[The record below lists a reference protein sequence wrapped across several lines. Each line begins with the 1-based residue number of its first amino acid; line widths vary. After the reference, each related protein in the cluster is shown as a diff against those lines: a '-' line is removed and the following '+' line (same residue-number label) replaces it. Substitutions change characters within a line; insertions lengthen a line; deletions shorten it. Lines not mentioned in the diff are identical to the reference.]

1 MKVNDI
7 VELCK
12 AGFKADQILQLVAAE
27 HNEGQGAPAAPAAPA
42 PAAPAAPAPAAPA
55 APAVDNSAIESKA
68 LDQINATLKSLTS
81 AIHANNIQTVGGD
94 YPKDQSVDDII
105 TAAIINPPSKA

>member
-42 PAAPAAPAPAAPA
+42 EPAPAAPA

>member
-42 PAAPAAPAPAAPA
+42 EPAAPA

-94 YPKDQSVDDII
+94 YPKEQSVDDII

>member
-42 PAAPAAPAPAAPA
+42 V
-55 APAVDNSAIESKA
+55 PAVDNSAIESKA

-94 YPKDQSVDDII
+94 YPKEQSVDDII
-105 TAAIINPPSKA
+105 TAAIINPPGKA

>member
-27 HNEGQGAPAAPAAPA
+27 HNEGQGTPA
-42 PAAPAAPAPAAPA
+42 APAAPA

-94 YPKDQSVDDII
+94 YPKEQSVDDII
-105 TAAIINPPSKA
+105 TAAIIKPPSKA

>member
-27 HNEGQGAPAAPAAPA
+27 HNEGQGT
-42 PAAPAAPAPAAPA
+42 PA

>member
-27 HNEGQGAPAAPAAPA
+27 HNEGQGTPA
-42 PAAPAAPAPAAPA
+42 APAAPA

-94 YPKDQSVDDII
+94 YPKEQSVDDII

>member
-27 HNEGQGAPAAPAAPA
+27 HNEGQGAPAAPAATA
-42 PAAPAAPAPAAPA
+42 APAAPA
-55 APAVDNSAIESKA
+55 APAVANSAIESKA

-94 YPKDQSVDDII
+94 YPKEQSVDDII
-105 TAAIINPPSKA
+105 PASIINPPSNAK

>member
-1 MKVNDI
+1 P
-7 VELCK
+7 
-12 AGFKADQILQLVAAE
+12 AE
-27 HNEGQGAPAAPAAPA
+27 TAAPA
-42 PAAPAAPAPAAPA
+42 PAAPAPA

>member
-27 HNEGQGAPAAPAAPA
+27 HNEGQGTPAAPAAPA
-42 PAAPAAPAPAAPA
+42 
-55 APAVDNSAIESKA
+55 A
-68 LDQINATLKSLTS
+68 LS
-81 AIHANNIQTVGGD
+81 
-94 YPKDQSVDDII
+94 Y
-105 TAAIINPPSKA
+105 

>member
-27 HNEGQGAPAAPAAPA
+27 HNEGQGAPAATA
-42 PAAPAAPAPAAPA
+42 APAAPA

-94 YPKDQSVDDII
+94 YPKEQSVDDII

>member
-27 HNEGQGAPAAPAAPA
+27 HNEGQSAPAAPAAP
-42 PAAPAAPAPAAPA
+42 PAPAAPA

-94 YPKDQSVDDII
+94 YPKEQSVDDII

>member
-12 AGFKADQILQLVAAE
+12 AGFKAEQILQFVAAE
-27 HNEGQGAPAAPAAPA
+27 HNEGQS
-42 PAAPAAPAPAAPA
+42 APAAPA

-94 YPKDQSVDDII
+94 YPKEQSVDDII

>member
-27 HNEGQGAPAAPAAPA
+27 HNEGQGAPAAPAAP
-42 PAAPAAPAPAAPA
+42 APA

>member
-42 PAAPAAPAPAAPA
+42 PAAPAPA

>member
-42 PAAPAAPAPAAPA
+42 PAAPAPAAPA
-55 APAVDNSAIESKA
+55 VPAVDNSAIESKA

>member
-27 HNEGQGAPAAPAAPA
+27 HNEGQG
-42 PAAPAAPAPAAPA
+42 APAAPA

>member
-27 HNEGQGAPAAPAAPA
+27 HNKGQSAPAAPAAPA
-42 PAAPAAPAPAAPA
+42 APTAPAAPA

-94 YPKDQSVDDII
+94 YPKEQSVDDII

>member
-27 HNEGQGAPAAPAAPA
+27 HNEGQGSPA
-42 PAAPAAPAPAAPA
+42 APAAPA

-94 YPKDQSVDDII
+94 YPKEQSVDDII

>member
-42 PAAPAAPAPAAPA
+42 ATAAPAAPA

-94 YPKDQSVDDII
+94 YPKEQSVDDII

>member
-12 AGFKADQILQLVAAE
+12 AGFNADQILQLVAAE

-42 PAAPAAPAPAAPA
+42 EPA

>member
-12 AGFKADQILQLVAAE
+12 AGFKAEQILQFVAAE
-27 HNEGQGAPAAPAAPA
+27 HNEGQSAPAAPAAPA
-42 PAAPAAPAPAAPA
+42 APD
-55 APAVDNSAIESKA
+55 VDNSAIESKA

-94 YPKDQSVDDII
+94 YPKEQSVDDII

>member
-27 HNEGQGAPAAPAAPA
+27 HNEGQGSPAAPAAPAAP
-42 PAAPAAPAPAAPA
+42 P
-55 APAVDNSAIESKA
+55 VDNSVIESKA

-94 YPKDQSVDDII
+94 YPKEQSVDDII

>member
-27 HNEGQGAPAAPAAPA
+27 YNEGQGA

>member
-42 PAAPAAPAPAAPA
+42 PAAPAVPAAPA

>member
-27 HNEGQGAPAAPAAPA
+27 HNEGQSAPAVPA
-42 PAAPAAPAPAAPA
+42 APAAPA

-94 YPKDQSVDDII
+94 YPKEQSVDDII

>member
-12 AGFKADQILQLVAAE
+12 AGFKADQILQFVAAE
-27 HNEGQGAPAAPAAPA
+27 HNEGQG
-42 PAAPAAPAPAAPA
+42 

>member
-27 HNEGQGAPAAPAAPA
+27 HNEGQSAPAAPAAPA
-42 PAAPAAPAPAAPA
+42 APD
-55 APAVDNSAIESKA
+55 VDNSAIESKA

-94 YPKDQSVDDII
+94 YPKEQSVDDII